1 MAFLIFDFQLV
12 DSLGR
17 NIGGTG
23 GAVTA
28 TLPGSGTKV
37 AVYDPV
43 TFALLGGS
51 GKDPVPLVRGH
62 VRFAV
67 ADTVTACDLMGFAPG
82 GQWFEFFGR
91 TPNDLGDG
99 FVDTFRRHHIARIP
113 WSVTDS
119 TAATEKDTG
128 FDLPVGAVVSPFQA
142 IHVTSIDATEDLT
155 FGTLST
161 QTGGDAD
168 GFGVAA
174 PVGVAGTVALKSAA
188 TATRGALIGAGTLDR
203 GHVVTALAPRV
214 SYTTSAGSD
223 TGVGF
228 MLIPYD
234 LAA

>member
-1 MAFLIFDFQLV
+1 MPFLIYDFQLV

-28 TLPGSGTKV
+28 CLVGSGTKV
-37 AVYDPV
+37 PVYDPV

-51 GKDPVPLVRGH
+51 GKNPVPLVNGH
-62 VRFAV
+62 VKFAV
-67 ADTVTACDLMGFAPG
+67 PDTVVACDLMGFAPG
-82 GQWFEFFGR
+82 GQWFEFFNR
-91 TPNDLGDG
+91 SPNDLADG

-119 TAATEKDTG
+119 VAATEQSTG
-128 FDLPVGAVVSPFQA
+128 FDLPVNAVVSPFQS
-142 IHVTSIDATEDLT
+142 VYVGSLDATEDLT

-168 GFGVAA
+168 GFGVAV
-174 PVGVAGTVALKSAA
+174 PVTALGTVALKSAA

-223 TGVGF
+223 TGMGF